1 MFRADKLNPKGGTE
15 AVCGYSEV
23 KFVRSKGNKF
33 EIRLANF
40 YNKQENQPC
49 LNVY

>member
-1 MFRADKLNPKGGTE
+1 MFRTDKLSPKGGTE
-15 AVCGYSEV
+15 AVYGYSEV

-40 YNKQENQPC
+40 YNKQEKQLCFNF
-49 LNVY
+49 Y